1 MKISK
6 RDALMWFS
14 FFAQL
19 DEEEALMPRQ
29 QEIVLATLS
38 QIELAQ
44 EKRIAELRAQIPGL
58 QTIGGRTYFVGDA
71 ESSPR
76 AAVPA

>member
-6 RDALMWFS
+6 RDAMMWYS

-19 DEEEALMPRQ
+19 DEEEPLMPRQ
-29 QEIVLATLS
+29 QEIALAVLS

-44 EKRIAELRAQIPGL
+44 EARIAKLRAEIPGGVKS
-58 QTIGGRTYFVGDA
+58 IAGRTYFVGD
-71 ESSPR
+71 
-76 AAVPA
+76 